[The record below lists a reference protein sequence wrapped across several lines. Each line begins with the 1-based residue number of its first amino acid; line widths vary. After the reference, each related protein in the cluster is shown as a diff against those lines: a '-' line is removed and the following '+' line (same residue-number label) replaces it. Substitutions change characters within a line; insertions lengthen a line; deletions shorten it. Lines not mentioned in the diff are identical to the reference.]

1 MKMTMKLDA
10 KPVRKTAAR
19 KTAEPEKPSLGA
31 LIDQM
36 HALREKK
43 RELEASI
50 KDLEGQATSLES
62 QIMDGMNEQ
71 GLEKMSGAVGT
82 VSISSTTVANVTD
95 WDAFWAYV
103 HKMKYGH
110 LIQRRVSDPAYR
122 ELIESGKHVPG
133 TEPFIKKRLNLRA
146 R

>member
-1 MKMTMKLDA
+1 MKLDE
-10 KPVRKTAAR
+10 KPARKTAAR

-43 RELEASI
+43 RELEASV
-50 KDLEGQATSLES
+50 KDLEGQASILEA
-62 QIMDGMNEQ
+62 QIMDGMAEQ
-71 GLEKMSGAVGT
+71 GLEKMSGALGT

-95 WDAFWAYV
+95 WDAFWAYI

-122 ELIESGKHVPG
+122 ELIEAGKKVPG